1 MYFYNEKM
9 QVISSLNCEVQET
22 VIFVMWFDGFK
33 TLILLPI
40 FLLSFMYILFFK
52 YVTQSWT
59 FSPLYKIFIATLNLI
74 ENLKFTYI
82 KAQVL
87 NGKLLTF

>member
-1 MYFYNEKM
+1 
-9 QVISSLNCEVQET
+9 
-22 VIFVMWFDGFK
+22 
-33 TLILLPI
+33 
-40 FLLSFMYILFFK
+40 MYILFFK